1 MSKSIAQGLIDIYVA
16 PKSLFDTLQDKKG
29 WSIVPFLLLLIT
41 SAVVM
46 YIFFAGM
53 SPSWIVEQQM
63 LAVAHTL
70 TPAEI
75 ENTRAVMGQMA
86 DKSKYFALGGIVIGL
101 PIMLAIQAA
110 YIMLVGNS
118 GHKRPYGSWF
128 AMSVWVSM
136 PSLINMLGL
145 LVLIMLSSTPDMPIN
160 SANYLSLN
168 QLVFNFSPQD
178 TWFSLTEN
186 FNLTYLWSIGLAAV
200 GLKSWSGYS
209 TSKAVLLA
217 ALPLIVIFGIWALF
231 I

>member
-1 MSKSIAQGLIDIYVA
+1 
-16 PKSLFDTLQDKKG
+16 
-29 WSIVPFLLLLIT
+29 
-41 SAVVM
+41 
-46 YIFFAGM
+46 
-53 SPSWIVEQQM
+53 
-63 LAVAHTL
+63 
-70 TPAEI
+70 
-75 ENTRAVMGQMA
+75 
-86 DKSKYFALGGIVIGL
+86 
-101 PIMLAIQAA
+101 
-110 YIMLVGNS
+110 
-118 GHKRPYGSWF
+118 
-128 AMSVWVSM
+128 MSVWVSM